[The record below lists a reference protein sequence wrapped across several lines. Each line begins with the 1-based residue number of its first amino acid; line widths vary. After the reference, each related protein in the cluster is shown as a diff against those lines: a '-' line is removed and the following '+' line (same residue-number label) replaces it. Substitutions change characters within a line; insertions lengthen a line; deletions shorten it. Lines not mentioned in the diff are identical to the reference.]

1 MRFADNAIYHCN
13 VALLAQYFCPLF
25 LHQRDLAYLLGLLE
39 KGTIDPVVRDR
50 LALGKVAKAQALLE
64 AKRIQGYLVCEPWIK
79 SKGRAVYL

>member
-1 MRFADNAIYHCN
+1 MRFADNAINHCN

-25 LHQRDLAYLLGLLE
+25 LQRDLAYLLELLE